1 MTLKSKKKGVHCKFP
16 FYLIKQEKLNVLFL
30 FNRSSTFRILE
41 AYYSLFQINAL
52 LEVGHL
58 LEGGIY
64 WKKSQKRGAFI
75 RSITIRVD
83 LSHLKSITNT
93 KNQFFMQN
101 KFYIILI
108 YWSSIFKK
116 LQYVFCRKPQ
126 KFDAIKTQIFSLT
139 FLLFLQTI
147 QLLQNICCHTVSQ
160 ELLYHYKR
168 SSC

>member
-1 MTLKSKKKGVHCKFP
+1 MFCFFLTGVQ
-16 FYLIKQEKLNVLFL
+16 L
-30 FNRSSTFRILE
+30 LE
-41 AYYSLFQINAL
+41 FWRHISLFQINAL

-160 ELLYHYKR
+160 KLLYHYKR

>member
-1 MTLKSKKKGVHCKFP
+1 M
-16 FYLIKQEKLNVLFL
+16 FL

-64 WKKSQKRGAFI
+64 WKKSQKRGAFIRSITIRVDLSHLKSRGAFI

-126 KFDAIKTQIFSLT
+126 KFDAIKTDFFTDVSFVFTNNTVITKYLLSHSFSEAIIP
-139 FLLFLQTI
+139 LQK
-147 QLLQNICCHTVSQ
+147 
-160 ELLYHYKR
+160 E
-168 SSC
+168 

>member
-1 MTLKSKKKGVHCKFP
+1 M
-16 FYLIKQEKLNVLFL
+16 FL

-147 QLLQNICCHTVSQ
+147 QLLQNMLSHSFSEAIIPLQ
-160 ELLYHYKR
+160 KE
-168 SSC
+168 

>member
-1 MTLKSKKKGVHCKFP
+1 M
-16 FYLIKQEKLNVLFL
+16 FL
-30 FNRSSTFRILE
+30 FNRSSTFWILE

-160 ELLYHYKR
+160 KLLYHYKR
-168 SSC
+168 NSC

>member
-1 MTLKSKKKGVHCKFP
+1 M
-16 FYLIKQEKLNVLFL
+16 FL

-160 ELLYHYKR
+160 KLLYHYKR

>member
-1 MTLKSKKKGVHCKFP
+1 M
-16 FYLIKQEKLNVLFL
+16 FL

-160 ELLYHYKR
+160 KLLYHYKR
-168 SSC
+168 NSC

>member
-1 MTLKSKKKGVHCKFP
+1 M
-16 FYLIKQEKLNVLFL
+16 FL

-64 WKKSQKRGAFI
+64 WKKSQKRGAFIRSITIRVDLSHLKSRGAFI

-160 ELLYHYKR
+160 KLLYHYKR
-168 SSC
+168 NSC